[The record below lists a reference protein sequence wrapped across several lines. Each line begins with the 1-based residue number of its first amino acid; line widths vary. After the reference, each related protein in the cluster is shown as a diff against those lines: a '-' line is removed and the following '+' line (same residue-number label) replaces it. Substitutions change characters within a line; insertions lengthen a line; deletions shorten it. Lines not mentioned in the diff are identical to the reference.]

1 MTVFFCFWEGWVL
14 KPAAKNS
21 AGRQRAAP
29 QSQGLV
35 KLYIYYII
43 PLYLSYCVPLSFHNF
58 SSKANISALSQK
70 LSIFTDLLIM
80 RSHCSVWEWLCYRDK
95 RGELYHIRKAITK
108 LRPEKGEMNWTNTQS
123 VWVKS
128 YTRALHWQRAYTL
141 ACMHCNMHHPC
152 IRQWLWTTTN
162 IIGYIL
168 AKTTKKKSWRN
179 SLCSCARKMSGIQQI
194 SYHATHSF
202 TQLNKHGDV

>member
-21 AGRQRAAP
+21 TGRQRAAP

-70 LSIFTDLLIM
+70 SKQRTVNIYWPAYYEISLF
-80 RSHCSVWEWLCYRDK
+80 
-95 RGELYHIRKAITK
+95 G
-108 LRPEKGEMNWTNTQS
+108 LRVVVLP
-123 VWVKS
+123 
-128 YTRALHWQRAYTL
+128 R
-141 ACMHCNMHHPC
+141 
-152 IRQWLWTTTN
+152 
-162 IIGYIL
+162 
-168 AKTTKKKSWRN
+168 
-179 SLCSCARKMSGIQQI
+179 
-194 SYHATHSF
+194 
-202 TQLNKHGDV
+202 